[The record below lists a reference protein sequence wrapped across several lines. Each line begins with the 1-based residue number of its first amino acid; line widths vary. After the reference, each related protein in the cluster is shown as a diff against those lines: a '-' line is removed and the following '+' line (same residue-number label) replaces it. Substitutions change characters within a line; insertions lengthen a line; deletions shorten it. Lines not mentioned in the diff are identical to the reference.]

1 MESFRDQNYP
11 GTMVLINKLGIQDP
25 DKLAEAE
32 AVFTTQRVQTLKV
45 LNREL
50 FEPAVFAKIHRHLF
64 QDLYTWAGE
73 QRTVD
78 IGKPGGGGF
87 SPVKHLGVRMPE
99 TSRRFEFAVPMA
111 QLYRIRDRA
120 MVQPEAAIEILAGKL
135 ARPVGDLNYA
145 HPFRDGNGRMTRA
158 YIDQLAQRAGLAF
171 RSSRLDPE
179 AWLEASI
186 RSSREERDTE
196 PLRKQLQ
203 QALVSP
209 ERERALNQR
218 AAAAQ
223 VKGVRRDREQDR
235 GNDRER

>member
-1 MESFRDQNYP
+1 
-11 GTMVLINKLGIQDP
+11 MVLINKLGIRDP
-25 DKLAEAE
+25 DALAAAE
-32 AVFTTQRVQTLKV
+32 VAATAQRAQTLKV

-50 FEPAVFAKIHRHLF
+50 FKPEVFAKIHRHLF

-73 QRTVD
+73 HRTVD

-87 SPVKHLGVRMPE
+87 APVKHLGVLVPDA
-99 TSRRFEFAVPMA
+99 SDRFRGAVPMA

-145 HPFRDGNGRMTRA
+145 HPFRDGNGRVTRA
-158 YIDQLAQRAGLAF
+158 YIDQLAQRTGLAF

-203 QALVSP
+203 RALVSP
-209 ERERALNQR
+209 ERERALGQR

-223 VKGVRRDREQDR
+223 VKEVRRDRERGRGHDR
-235 GNDRER
+235 GG